1 MTSLNPSL
9 RLALINKA
17 KSRKTKLEKGF
28 TLIELLVTVVILGT
42 LSAIALP
49 GFLQYQK
56 EGVAQANNSEAIAL
70 AKECAATMATADST
84 TTYPTGCSAAGGTF
98 QVSKDSTKAG
108 PATAATDGNGGVS
121 LTIESQAI

>member
-17 KSRKTKLEKGF
+17 KSRKNKLQKGF

-56 EGVAQANNSEAIAL
+56 EGVAQANNAEAMAL
-70 AKECAATMATADST
+70 AKECAARMATPNATFDDDCTASGGSFEVDNDSAKA
-84 TTYPTGCSAAGGTF
+84 SAAT
-98 QVSKDSTKAG
+98 
-108 PATAATDGNGGVS
+108 ATTDANGGVTLAKS
-121 LTIESQAI
+121 TAVE

>member
-17 KSRKTKLEKGF
+17 KSRKNKLQKGF

-56 EGVAQANNSEAIAL
+56 EGIAGANNAEAIAL
-70 AKECAATMATADST
+70 AKQCAAEMALPTPTFVAPCTAS
-84 TTYPTGCSAAGGTF
+84 GGTF
-98 QVSKDSTKAG
+98 TVDKDSTKA
-108 PATAATDGNGGVS
+108 TAAEATTGPDGEVDLDTKS
-121 LTIESQAI
+121 VAK